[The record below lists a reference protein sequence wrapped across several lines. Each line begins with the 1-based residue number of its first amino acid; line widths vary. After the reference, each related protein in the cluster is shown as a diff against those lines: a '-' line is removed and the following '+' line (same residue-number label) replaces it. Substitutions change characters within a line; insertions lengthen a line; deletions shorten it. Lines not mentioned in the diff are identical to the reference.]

1 MVKDRGLVGTDGP
14 SSGVLHLPGMAG
26 KVNLRIRSHQAI
38 WGRHSK
44 QRKLY
49 ILICQLKIFL
59 AQNGSAPIWIGCSR
73 DLAQKLIATLAAMA
87 SDDSRLAL
95 SVKFFK
101 VFLPTKRSR
110 TPIVPPPPHFT

>member
-1 MVKDRGLVGTDGP
+1 MGTDGP
-14 SSGVLHLPGMAG
+14 SSGVLHVPGMAG

-49 ILICQLKIFL
+49 ILICQLKIFW
-59 AQNGSAPIWIGCSR
+59 AQNGSTPIWIGCSR

-87 SDDSRLAL
+87 SDDNRLAV

-101 VFLPTKRSR
+101 VVLPTRRSGTTMVSPAR
-110 TPIVPPPPHFT
+110 NV